1 MFLLFL
7 GDKYYPMGG
16 WNDFKGS
23 FVTLKE
29 AQEPIYNVGAFGAFD
44 WAHIVDS
51 STGKIVWKFTR

>member
-7 GDKYYPMGG
+7 GDKYYPNGG

-29 AQEPIYNVGAFGAFD
+29 AQESIYNWDAFD

-51 STGKIVWKFTR
+51 STGKIVWVFTR